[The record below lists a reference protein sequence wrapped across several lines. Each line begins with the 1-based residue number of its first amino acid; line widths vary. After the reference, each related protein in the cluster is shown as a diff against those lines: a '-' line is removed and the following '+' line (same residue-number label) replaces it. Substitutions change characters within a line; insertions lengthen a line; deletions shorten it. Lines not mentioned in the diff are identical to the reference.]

1 MTDKKK
7 SRKNIIRKNNTRKI
21 KVKKM
26 CGGTGSSRNKSNSRT
41 PRSRSRS
48 RSRST
53 TGTSLRYSPPPQQ
66 KNPRYSPPR
75 QTSPYKEPPP
85 TNKELATDYKT
96 TPDYAVKIREFFPH
110 ININMHN
117 KLMEIIHTLRGFEY
131 TFLINFNSGQHGGLS
146 SLDRTNMFQR
156 ESATYLMNAVM
167 NNITYKEMSNY
178 LSDIHDDNRSGL
190 FIATL
195 VNKSTHNL
203 NINNIK
209 DTYIKYKWLS
219 KQEISNQ
226 GGLIGCHVSPI
237 KGISI
242 LIDLMKMYAIEDK
255 DTLNCIDKFN
265 TICTVTPGTSLVN
278 ANDAFLTNPN
288 NLHGL
293 MILYKLLYSLGNV
306 CIQNIAGILTPNRT
320 SFINILYIV
329 NRILELEQ
337 NKQKEGQ
344 STNDSQSKLLGNWAN
359 STLDMSIEDKL
370 VDSEAA
376 YLISALGIIKTTIL
390 YIAVDMDS
398 KLKTIPDYE
407 YDYFKLDF
415 DHTDLR
421 KEYGTFKSSEYYER
435 SIFEEFFVTL
445 YKEYGNKIEVLKQF
459 NTTIIAINNL
469 FNLLGDITPGNPKF
483 KNIIDKL
490 VQYLKTINI
499 IKSSLHFLPSHLN
512 SKFNVITSKL
522 NAIAKYQEYNKR
534 EKIRGYTTA
543 PSRRINNVDIS
554 ALTRRLETRMNITM
568 LLQNEINKIIRE
580 LTRNEDSSMVSP
592 TKAKEI
598 MNTQLSE
605 LGLGHMK
612 SKIEIVENY
621 QDNKINIIVYI
632 LNEYLKNIIYNF
644 EVKVVQN
651 VKNVKNIELYN
662 KGLSTVELAHDI
674 ERAYIKTANSIFLK
688 GETPNISQII
698 DTFYK
703 FIGNEIFNTVIYS
716 DGNISI
722 IETELAFLMTQMQ
735 IATDLRIF
743 NFLQT
748 YKFSNFHPSDPSD
761 PSNPINHNLIAF

>member
-26 CGGTGSSRNKSNSRT
+26 CGGTGSSINKSHSRT

-48 RSRST
+48 RSRSRT
-53 TGTSLRYSPPPQQ
+53 NSGTSPRYPPPQRQ
-66 KNPRYSPPR
+66 K
-75 QTSPYKEPPP
+75 SPYKEPPPTNKEPPP

-110 ININMHN
+110 IDIDIHN

-421 KEYGTFKSSEYYER
+421 KEYGTFKSSEYYQR

-445 YKEYGNKIEVLKQF
+445 YETYGNKIEVLKQF
-459 NTTIIAINNL
+459 NTTIIAINEL
-469 FNLLGDITPGNPKF
+469 FNFLGGITPGNPKF

-499 IKSSLHFLPSHLN
+499 IKRSLHFLPSHLN

-543 PSRRINNVDIS
+543 PSRRMNNVDIS

-568 LLQNEINKIIRE
+568 LLQNEINQIIRE
-580 LTRNEDSSMVSP
+580 LTQEEHSSMVSP
-592 TKAKEI
+592 TQAIKI

-612 SKIEIVENY
+612 SNIVENY
-621 QDNKINIIVYI
+621 QDNKINIIVNI

-722 IETELAFLMTQMQ
+722 IKTELAFLMTQMQ